1 MCMCW
6 EQLLT
11 KDDIARVIEV
21 IKRVQ
26 EGEQDQEFTDKEASD
41 YLKVSLTTFRQWC
54 DPRKQTNPIRPI
66 NQGKPPKYR
75 KFDCIKFLK
84 QHPM

>member
-1 MCMCW
+1 MCW
-6 EQLLT
+6 EQLST

-26 EGEQDQEFTDKEASD
+26 EGEQDQEFTDKEAAA

-54 DPRKQTNPIRPI
+54 NPRKQANPIRPV
-66 NQGKPPKYR
+66 NEDKPPKYS

-84 QHPM
+84 QHSM